1 MDILTAVLAV
11 AAASFLMTTLF
22 LFKTLKQTKNSLQ
35 ELLREAETPDQAS
48 KVDVGDVY
56 FKVDE
61 QFNVSFVNEAGIRGL
76 GYHAEDIVGK
86 PLLGSLVENNEANRE
101 FLQETFGNLAK
112 KQTTFNT
119 QMLVR
124 RADNKNMLM
133 LTRIRPI
140 LDEILQC
147 RGLSFLC
154 KDISQANKMQDKI
167 KAYEAIDPFTNLLNE
182 QTLKQRLEHDFKLA
196 GRYNKE
202 LSTVV
207 IELKDIYDFAA
218 RGIDF
223 ETADKMLR
231 DIGGIVVDLLPDGCY
246 AGRVEKTKIVMVLKD
261 FSREQALH
269 KAVLLFERSIDA
281 IRALRIDAANAQMI
295 VIAYSDRKGF
305 TDSYDAMTGR
315 LERHISMALKQK
327 EYGIVSSERGKAGL
341 ENIKS

>member
-1 MDILTAVLAV
+1 MDILIAVLAV

-202 LSTVV
+202 LST
-207 IELKDIYDFAA
+207 
-218 RGIDF
+218 
-223 ETADKMLR
+223 
-231 DIGGIVVDLLPDGCY
+231 IGGIVVDLLPDGCY

-261 FSREQALH
+261 FSREQALQ